1 MKFGS
6 TIRPELGR
14 MDFSGIERGGR
25 AYAEGIMRGSELF
38 SAGIRSAGASIG
50 DAIQKY
56 QENKAMDAA
65 LTGSI
70 ETSISLDP
78 TRLAWLQNQEENK
91 TDIGQSYSKFKA
103 GNATRADKMMLTGS
117 LQAMERMDKMVQ
129 KRMEAQQ
136 DKTNMLAAVR
146 AWENSVP
153 AGTAETSIPL
163 FFENYAEFGGN
174 DPEFAQKFLETA
186 EPTGKA
192 PSLQQGQVYTLPDG
206 TRVKGVF
213 NPETGQTLYSTAQG
227 LQPIPGGATPGE
239 PKMDRNSQIE
249 TLMREYNI
257 PRVDAAAIIDGVANI
272 VTDPLSG
279 KASIVNRATGKS
291 REVTFSNPELEANI
305 IGQATKPLEDA
316 SNDQKSL
323 WDMANSRTTG
333 IFPALVENL
342 QRITG
347 SAGINIQDPVIAEE
361 RQQLI
366 NSQQRFIRALS
377 LNSRYPTT
385 EQERLRQEMGL
396 TPSAM
401 VDPQTLRA
409 RMSAMNKTLN
419 REIDILTQAVNDPN
433 SPVEQR
439 KADQQSLND
448 VINFKRILGVPEG
461 MKGSE
466 QPSGVPDEVKDI
478 WEFLTPEERGLWSM
492 EGEQ

>member
-1 MKFGS
+1 
-6 TIRPELGR
+6 

-25 AYAEGIMRGSELF
+25 AAAEAIMRGSERLG
-38 SAGIRSAGASIG
+38 AGIESMGENIA
-50 DAIQKY
+50 KY
-56 QENKAMDAA
+56 RENKAMDAA

-78 TRLAWLQNQEENK
+78 TRLAWLKNQEENK

-103 GNATRADKMMLTGS
+103 GNATRADKMMLSGS

-136 DKTNMLAAVR
+136 NKTNMLAAVS
-146 AWENSVP
+146 AWENAKP
-153 AGTAETSIPL
+153 AGSSETSIPM
-163 FFENYAEFGGN
+163 FFENFAEFGGN
-174 DPEFAQKFLETA
+174 DPEFAQEFIKIV

-192 PSLQQGQVYTLPDG
+192 PILQQGQVYTFADG
-206 TRVKGVF
+206 SKRKSVF
-213 NPETGQTLYSTAQG
+213 NPETGESFYSTPQG
-227 LQPIPGGATPGE
+227 LVPIPEDAIPGE

-249 TLMREYNI
+249 TLMREYDI

-291 REVTFSNPELEANI
+291 REVTFSNPELKANVI
-305 IGQATKPLEDA
+305 SQATKPVEGATEDEIA
-316 SNDQKSL
+316 L
-323 WDMANSRTTG
+323 WEIPSSQTTG
-333 IFPALVENL
+333 IFPALIEAL
-342 QRITG
+342 QKVTG
-347 SAGINIQDPVIAEE
+347 QFGINVQDPVVAQQ
-361 RQQLI
+361 RQLLF

-377 LNSRYPTT
+377 LNTRYPTT
-385 EQERLRQEMGL
+385 EQNRLRQEMGL
-396 TPSAM
+396 LPGPF
-401 VDPQTLRA
+401 VDEQTLRA
-409 RMSAMNKTLN
+409 RMLAINTTLN
-419 REIDILTQAVNDPN
+419 REIDILTQAVNDPD

-439 KADQQSLND
+439 KMDQRSLNN

-461 MKGSE
+461 MGGSE
-466 QPSGVPDEVKDI
+466 PPSGVPDEVKDI